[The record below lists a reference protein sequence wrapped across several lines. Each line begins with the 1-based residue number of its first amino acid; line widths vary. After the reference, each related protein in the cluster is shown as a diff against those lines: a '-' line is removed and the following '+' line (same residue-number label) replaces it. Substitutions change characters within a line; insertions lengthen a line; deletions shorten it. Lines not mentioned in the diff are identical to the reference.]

1 MECLVGVLSTHSIP
15 KGLACE
21 SRIPQGGE
29 RPLRLSGWRVLWC
42 VSLGVGLVPLPHLP
56 RRGRKEGH
64 VGWIGRGAS
73 RREQGPCNHAPLCSG
88 ASSAVSGREPGRQV
102 KRDEGAAWSGILAHA
117 HPRAYTAPPGCPSS
131 PNQFSWVPKTPFST
145 RCGQSLRPEELAPQ
159 WREVV
164 PYPKSWNW
172 DAQSWL
178 EQVGL
183 IAVGKL
189 LRNFTPDLTM
199 QCHR

>member
-1 MECLVGVLSTHSIP
+1 MFGWCSFHTQHPKRARLRVSDPTGWGAPSPLVW
-15 KGLACE
+15 LAG
-21 SRIPQGGE
+21 SLVRFSW
-29 RPLRLSGWRVLWC
+29 SGPGAAA
-42 VSLGVGLVPLPHLP
+42 SPPAA
-56 RRGRKEGH
+56 RKEG
-64 VGWIGRGAS
+64 GARGLIGSGAS

-117 HPRAYTAPPGCPSS
+117 HPRAYTAPPGRPSS

-189 LRNFTPDLTM
+189 LRNFTLDLTM